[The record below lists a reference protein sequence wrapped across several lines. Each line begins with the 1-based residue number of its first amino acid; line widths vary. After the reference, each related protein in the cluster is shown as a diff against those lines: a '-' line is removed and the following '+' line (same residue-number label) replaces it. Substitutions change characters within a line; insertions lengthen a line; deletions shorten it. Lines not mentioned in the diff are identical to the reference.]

1 MRRACKINLSNAT
14 DHRTGQLGRMK
25 HWQLWEGC
33 YVLNDSQTLRAQ
45 RGFLR
50 NAQNRTV
57 GFHSVFPRLT
67 IKLISKK
74 KGTKIKRK
82 LNKGRISNNDQ
93 DNVTSL

>member
-57 GFHSVFPRLT
+57 GFHSVILEHANGG
-67 IKLISKK
+67 KS
-74 KGTKIKRK
+74 
-82 LNKGRISNNDQ
+82 
-93 DNVTSL
+93 